1 MVSGGQCGFDLEK
14 LEEVTENLSSKLGT
28 AVGDHLLW
36 ETKAFEEVID
46 KELIPTYS
54 ASDPPERLPTPPPF
68 VDPVATLIASTP
80 GSQSTTPRGR
90 LRGLT
95 PSSTRPS
102 TPSLLAV
109 NQSLPEEEEDNKA
122 QGTQEDS
129 EHDDLDCSD
138 FEHRLTS
145 EHYDTKLNDWF
156 NCENQP
162 CPNYPEDPRHQ
173 PSKQELSEVSFEEEP
188 SAEFQDAQ
196 EEPSTEPQH
205 QEEGPLIPEREEEEP
220 FTPITLEQPVT
231 MVNPTNPD
239 NGTRDVV
246 MSDETNQ
253 KIPERRINPPSPFT
267 GKKEDLNTF
276 LKDVKLYLKVNKH
289 IYTDDDSKITYL
301 LSFLKGDEASAWKE
315 AWLRSKETD
324 SDIELGTWKDF
335 VAIFKQ
341 AFTPIN
347 EQEDALQRLKTMTQ
361 GKKTAEEHVAD
372 FKIVL
377 SKTNLLSK
385 DHANKTED
393 QRVADAGDTVARD
406 YFQASLNDPLRKK
419 LFDLEKPPRTFKE
432 WTEKAIEK
440 DNNYR
445 RYFALTNKAPAK
457 TSTSTRQ
464 WNFSRPTPAKDP
476 MAMDIDAIIS
486 KVKGLDQS
494 AGTALEQHIRAIGL
508 GKLSPQERADLI
520 KRGGCFR
527 CRKDGHRSWEC
538 PNNST
543 NNRSAGTS
551 NQNTS
556 NRQNWSF
563 RPKNGKDL
571 YTNIRAAIQEAG
583 EEVVEEFY
591 KELETNQGF

>member
-1 MVSGGQCGFDLEK
+1 MVSP
-14 LEEVTENLSSKLGT
+14 
-28 AVGDHLLW
+28 A
-36 ETKAFEEVID
+36 
-46 KELIPTYS
+46 
-54 ASDPPERLPTPPPF
+54 
-68 VDPVATLIASTP
+68 
-80 GSQSTTPRGR
+80 
-90 LRGLT
+90 
-95 PSSTRPS
+95 
-102 TPSLLAV
+102 
-109 NQSLPEEEEDNKA
+109 
-122 QGTQEDS
+122 
-129 EHDDLDCSD
+129 
-138 FEHRLTS
+138 
-145 EHYDTKLNDWF
+145 
-156 NCENQP
+156 
-162 CPNYPEDPRHQ
+162 
-173 PSKQELSEVSFEEEP
+173 
-188 SAEFQDAQ
+188 
-196 EEPSTEPQH
+196 
-205 QEEGPLIPEREEEEP
+205 
-220 FTPITLEQPVT
+220 
-231 MVNPTNPD
+231 NPD

-315 AWLRSKETD
+315 AWLRSKETE

-432 WTEKAIEK
+432 WTEKAIDK
-440 DNNYR
+440 GQQ
-445 RYFALTNKAPAK
+445 LP
-457 TSTSTRQ
+457 Q
-464 WNFSRPTPAKDP
+464 WNFSRPAPAKDP
-476 MAMDIDAIIS
+476 MAMDIDTIIS

-551 NQNTS
+551 SQNTG

>member
-1 MVSGGQCGFDLEK
+1 
-14 LEEVTENLSSKLGT
+14 
-28 AVGDHLLW
+28 
-36 ETKAFEEVID
+36 
-46 KELIPTYS
+46 
-54 ASDPPERLPTPPPF
+54 
-68 VDPVATLIASTP
+68 
-80 GSQSTTPRGR
+80 
-90 LRGLT
+90 
-95 PSSTRPS
+95 
-102 TPSLLAV
+102 
-109 NQSLPEEEEDNKA
+109 
-122 QGTQEDS
+122 
-129 EHDDLDCSD
+129 
-138 FEHRLTS
+138 
-145 EHYDTKLNDWF
+145 
-156 NCENQP
+156 
-162 CPNYPEDPRHQ
+162 
-173 PSKQELSEVSFEEEP
+173 
-188 SAEFQDAQ
+188 
-196 EEPSTEPQH
+196 
-205 QEEGPLIPEREEEEP
+205 
-220 FTPITLEQPVT
+220 

-464 WNFSRPTPAKDP
+464 WNFSRPAPAKDP

-494 AGTALEQHIRAIGL
+494 AGTTLEQHIRAIGL
-508 GKLSPQERADLI
+508 GKLPPPRKSRPDQERRMLPLP
-520 KRGGCFR
+520 KGR
-527 CRKDGHRSWEC
+527 
-538 PNNST
+538 
-543 NNRSAGTS
+543 TS
-551 NQNTS
+551 LLGMPQ
-556 NRQNWSF
+556 
-563 RPKNGKDL
+563 
-571 YTNIRAAIQEAG
+571 
-583 EEVVEEFY
+583 
-591 KELETNQGF
+591 

>member
-1 MVSGGQCGFDLEK
+1 MFA
-14 LEEVTENLSSKLGT
+14 T
-28 AVGDHLLW
+28 
-36 ETKAFEEVID
+36 
-46 KELIPTYS
+46 IPTYS

-109 NQSLPEEEEDNKA
+109 NQSLPEEETEEE
-122 QGTQEDS
+122 QEDS
-129 EHDDLDCSD
+129 EDKTDNTDCSN
-138 FEHRLTS
+138 FVHQFNC
-145 EHYDTKLNDWF
+145 EHYDTNEEDWF
-156 NCENQP
+156 NCAQQP
-162 CPNYPEDPRHQ
+162 CPNYPEDPRHR
-173 PSKQELSEVSFEEEP
+173 PSKQEPSEVSFEEEP

-220 FTPITLEQPVT
+220 FTPITLDQPVT
-231 MVNPTNPD
+231 MVSPANPD

-419 LFDLEKPPRTFKE
+419 LFDLEKPPQTFKE

>member
-1 MVSGGQCGFDLEK
+1 MHSSSTIIGFQCDHHFFASHTTPIPALARFEPESAEDARTSERESLRGEGTRAELGQ
-14 LEEVTENLSSKLGT
+14 
-28 AVGDHLLW
+28 
-36 ETKAFEEVID
+36 
-46 KELIPTYS
+46 IPTYS

-102 TPSLLAV
+102 TPSSLAV
-109 NQSLPEEEEDNKA
+109 NQSLPEEETGEE
-122 QGTQEDS
+122 QEDS
-129 EHDDLDCSD
+129 ENKTYNIDCSN
-138 FEHRLTS
+138 FIHQFNC
-145 EHYDTKLNDWF
+145 EHYDTNEEDWF
-156 NCENQP
+156 NCAQQP
-162 CPNYPEDPRHQ
+162 CPNYLEDPRHR
-173 PSKQELSEVSFEEEP
+173 PSKQEPSEVSFEEEP

-231 MVNPTNPD
+231 MVNPANPD

-276 LKDVKLYLKVNKH
+276 LKDQNQ
-289 IYTDDDSKITYL
+289 
-301 LSFLKGDEASAWKE
+301 DEASAWKE

-347 EQEDALQRLKTMTQ
+347 EQEDALQCLKTMTQ

-476 MAMDIDAIIS
+476 MAMDIDTIIS

-538 PNNST
+538 PNNTT